1 MAGASEDLILS
12 VDVALLHQLVPPL
25 LRDEDTRIQAATC
38 LARIS
43 NREHARKCI
52 AHREHHMFIWV
63 PMTALGCSWILQLQA
78 ETVHQVDNCHW
89 HPPLPQVLGSG

>member
-38 LARIS
+38 LAR
-43 NREHARKCI
+43 R
-52 AHREHHMFIWV
+52 V
-63 PMTALGCSWILQLQA
+63 GCSRATIP
-78 ETVHQVDNCHW
+78 T
-89 HPPLPQVLGSG
+89 PPKQGSSEA